1 MADRLTELVLGL
13 QRLAENAKLRGDD
26 LRYTQAQETQEHID
40 WLDHLLHMVEEVRG
54 VFVAERKRFLPAE
67 PARVHQLPPQEPR
80 PQDQAIPRVM
90 KDDPQREAMM
100 PKFLKQG
107 PVA

>member
-54 VFVAERKRFLPAE
+54 VFLNERKRFLPAE
-67 PARVHQLPPQEPR
+67 PARVHQLTEK
-80 PQDQAIPRVM
+80 QD
-90 KDDPQREAMM
+90 KDAV
-100 PKFLKQG
+100 PKFLKQTPAG
-107 PVA
+107 

>member
-26 LRYTQAQETQEHID
+26 LRYTQQQETQEHID

-54 VFVAERKRFLPAE
+54 VFLNERKRFMPIERERPPLMP
-67 PARVHQLPPQEPR
+67 HQEDAAKMPR
-80 PQDQAIPRVM
+80 IV
-90 KDDPQREAMM
+90 
-100 PKFLKQG
+100 KQG
-107 PVA
+107 PKADAG

>member
-26 LRYTQAQETQEHID
+26 LRYTQQQETQEHID

-54 VFVAERKRFLPAE
+54 VFLNERKRFMPVE
-67 PARVHQLPPQEPR
+67 QGRVHQLSTEK
-80 PQDQAIPRVM
+80 QD
-90 KDDPQREAMM
+90 KDAV

-107 PVA
+107 PAG

>member
-26 LRYTQAQETQEHID
+26 LRYTQQQETYE
-40 WLDHLLHMVEEVRG
+40 LDEYLGQLLAMTEKLHTTLLEERLKL
-54 VFVAERKRFLPAE
+54 RQPQQLLSAE
-67 PARVHQLPPQEPR
+67 PARVHQLPTGGQE
-80 PQDQAIPRVM
+80 
-90 KDDPQREAMM
+90 KDPQREAMM

-107 PVA
+107 PNA